1 MIRAATPLD
10 VPSILGLIQELAEY
24 EKLRDSCISTESL
37 VHEALFGSN
46 PSAESVVAEISGEV
60 IGFALYF
67 TNFSTFLG
75 RTGMYLED
83 VYVKPEYRNRGIGKQ
98 ILKKLATICLE
109 RGYGR
114 FEWSVL
120 DWNEPS
126 IKFYKSLGAVAMDE
140 WTVYRLSGEA
150 LRSFAEDDFLNLNS
164 EQAEA
169 SV

>member
-37 VHEALFGSN
+37 VHEALFGRN
-46 PSAESVVAEISGEV
+46 PSAESVVAEVNGEV

-75 RTGMYLED
+75 RPGMYLED
-83 VYVKPEYRNRGIGKQ
+83 VYVKPEYRNRQFGKQ

-114 FEWSVL
+114 FGWSVL

-126 IKFYKSLGAVAMDE
+126 INFYKSLGAVAMDE

-150 LRSFAEDDFLNLNS
+150 LRSFADNDSS
-164 EQAEA
+164 EPAEA

>member
-46 PSAESVVAEISGEV
+46 PSAESVVAEVNGEV

-75 RTGMYLED
+75 RPGMYLED

-126 IKFYKSLGAVAMDE
+126 IKFYQSLGAVAMDE
-140 WTVYRLSGEA
+140 WTVYRLSGDA
-150 LRSFAEDDFLNLNS
+150 LRSFTEDDFLYLNS

>member
-1 MIRAATPLD
+1 MIRAATPFD

-37 VHEALFGSN
+37 IHEALFGIK
-46 PSAESVVAEISGEV
+46 PSAESVVAELNGEV
-60 IGFALYF
+60 IGFALFF

-75 RTGMYLED
+75 RPGMYLED
-83 VYVKPEYRNRGIGKQ
+83 VYVKPVYRNRGIGKQ
-98 ILKKLATICLE
+98 ILKTLASICLE

-126 IKFYKSLGAVAMDE
+126 INFYKSLGAVAMDE

-150 LRSFAEDDFLNLNS
+150 LRFFCTR
-164 EQAEA
+164 
-169 SV
+169 

>member
-1 MIRAATPLD
+1 MIRAATPFD

-37 VHEALFGSN
+37 VHEALFGVK
-46 PSAESVVAEISGEV
+46 PSAESVVAELNGEV

-75 RTGMYLED
+75 RPGMYLED
-83 VYVKPEYRNRGIGKQ
+83 VYVKPVHRNRGIGRQ
-98 ILKKLATICLE
+98 ILKTLASICLE

-126 IKFYKSLGAVAMDE
+126 INFYKSLGAVAMDE

-150 LRSFAEDDFLNLNS
+150 LRSFAVDDFNDP
-164 EQAEA
+164 AEA

>member
-37 VHEALFGSN
+37 VHEALFGIK
-46 PSAESVVAEISGEV
+46 PSAESVVAELNGEV
-60 IGFALYF
+60 IGFALFF

-75 RTGMYLED
+75 RPGMYLED

>member
-46 PSAESVVAEISGEV
+46 PSAKSVVVEISGEV

-150 LRSFAEDDFLNLNS
+150 LRSFAENDFLNLNS

>member
-37 VHEALFGSN
+37 VHEALFGIK
-46 PSAESVVAEISGEV
+46 PSAESVVAELNGEV
-60 IGFALYF
+60 IGFALFF

-75 RTGMYLED
+75 RPGMYLED

-150 LRSFAEDDFLNLNS
+150 LRSFVDNDFLGLSN